1 MKKKVIDYR
10 LDIYDSH
17 KSFISKRLAI
27 IIFTVSIALT
37 ALLAI
42 YSYLK
47 RPEPM
52 KSVASVTTE
61 SLYIF
66 APKDGVKLAQNVLE
80 VKASISERQKADEI
94 INELKRQKCVP
105 EKLTLYDFAAGEDGV
120 MYLNFS
126 KELLGDKAMSASRE
140 ITMTYAIV
148 NTFISNFRN
157 INKIQLLVEG
167 HPTETINGV
176 VYIYKPIE
184 FKTDLMED

>member
-27 IIFTVSIALT
+27 IIVIVSISLT
-37 ALLAI
+37 VLLTI

-52 KSVASVTTE
+52 KSVPSVATE

-66 APKDGVKLAQNVLE
+66 APKDGVKLVQNVSE
-80 VKASISERQKADEI
+80 VKAGISERQKADEI
-94 INELKRQKCVP
+94 MNELKRQKCVP

-126 KELLGDKAMSASRE
+126 KELMDDKSAGTSRE

-167 HPTETINGV
+167 HPTETINGL

>member
-27 IIFTVSIALT
+27 IIVIVSISLT
-37 ALLAI
+37 VLLTI

-52 KSVASVTTE
+52 KSVPSVATE

-66 APKDGVKLAQNVLE
+66 APKDGVKLVQNVSE
-80 VKASISERQKADEI
+80 IKAGISERQKADEI
-94 INELKRQKCVP
+94 MNELKRQKCVP

-126 KELLGDKAMSASRE
+126 KELMDDKSAGTSRE

-167 HPTETINGV
+167 HPTETINGL

>member
-27 IIFTVSIALT
+27 IIVIVSISLT
-37 ALLAI
+37 VLLTI

-52 KSVASVTTE
+52 KSVPSVATE

-66 APKDGVKLAQNVLE
+66 APKDGVKLVQNVSE
-80 VKASISERQKADEI
+80 VKADISERQKADEI
-94 INELKRQKCVP
+94 MNELKRQKCVP

-126 KELLGDKAMSASRE
+126 KELMDDKSAGTSRE

-167 HPTETINGV
+167 HPTETINGL